1 LNSEYSGVFTD
12 LTIRLADKE
21 YNQYVK
27 KVVKILHKVKKEMED
42 EEYVIWIFV
51 LGEY

>member
-1 LNSEYSGVFTD
+1 MNSEYSGVFT
-12 LTIRLADKE
+12 RFNDKTYRQGICKE
-21 YNQYVK
+21 
-27 KVVKILHKVKKEMED
+27 VVKISDRMKKEMGD